1 MEKKQIKSVIAILAM
16 SFITLASSATSPA
29 LATISNNFPNA
40 SEAAIAS
47 IATLSSLTAV
57 PCTIL
62 SGAIVGRKVKFRFMT
77 LLGLAVVCIG
87 GFIPF
92 FANNVTEI
100 LVGRAVLGVGSGLI
114 APITS
119 TLTLSLFRGEE
130 VAKQFSRNSMCT
142 NLGAIFFQMLGG
154 ILCNYN
160 WRMPFLAYLTVIPV
174 LAIVFFLL
182 PEPTNEELGM
192 TAKNRDITQVKMKDL
207 ITVHLLSWSILH
219 AAYML
224 CFYPF
229 VTGMSRIIMQGGF
242 GDATTSAL
250 VLSVFTAMGVVG
262 ASMFSR
268 LNKKCGK
275 RSLTV
280 AFMIALV
287 GYGTLVLANSLTLIY
302 LAATIFGFAYGV
314 VGPAMSYYLGVGL
327 RPDLRA
333 PSMSVNSIFS
343 SLGSFG
349 AAFVMSFLR
358 TLFGSTSDC
367 FPFVVGIV
375 FFAVCGLGFLFWGG
389 NTVPSSSIEK

>member
-1 MEKKQIKSVIAILAM
+1 
-16 SFITLASSATSPA
+16 
-29 LATISNNFPNA
+29 
-40 SEAAIAS
+40 
-47 IATLSSLTAV
+47 
-57 PCTIL
+57 
-62 SGAIVGRKVKFRFMT
+62 
-77 LLGLAVVCIG
+77 
-87 GFIPF
+87 
-92 FANNVTEI
+92 
-100 LVGRAVLGVGSGLI
+100 
-114 APITS
+114 
-119 TLTLSLFRGEE
+119 
-130 VAKQFSRNSMCT
+130 
-142 NLGAIFFQMLGG
+142 
-154 ILCNYN
+154 
-160 WRMPFLAYLTVIPV
+160 
-174 LAIVFFLL
+174 
-182 PEPTNEELGM
+182 
-192 TAKNRDITQVKMKDL
+192 
-207 ITVHLLSWSILH
+207 
-219 AAYML
+219 
-224 CFYPF
+224 
-229 VTGMSRIIMQGGF
+229 
-242 GDATTSAL
+242 
-250 VLSVFTAMGVVG
+250 
-262 ASMFSR
+262 MFSR